1 MNQESPNHLLELMT
15 DLAHGGVRFVV
26 AGGVAVVLHGVERTT
41 LDLDLALEETPENLE
56 RFLQFA
62 AAAGLMPR
70 APIPASVLLD
80 RAALD
85 RLVAEKGAR
94 VLTFQHPDRPWLQLD
109 VFLTPESSYRSL
121 IDTATPV
128 TLSGMTVH
136 VVSARQLIQMKRAIQ
151 PPRDKDIADIAAL
164 EKIQS
169 HE

>member
-15 DLAHGGVRFVV
+15 DLAEGGIRFVV

-62 AAAGLMPR
+62 AASGLKPR
-70 APIPASVLLD
+70 APIPAEVLLD

-121 IDTATPV
+121 IDTATPIV
-128 TLSGMTVH
+128 LGRVSVY
-136 VVSARQLIQMKRAIQ
+136 VVSTRQLIQMKRAIH